1 MSCNERLT
9 ILINPEVKGPKI
21 LQNFKNKETQRAV
34 AIEFHCDK
42 KIVIWHLHPVEKK
55 RILLSSIFIF
65 HRHAAETGNIIE
77 YNLQEAM
84 KSHIV
89 NYCRHNSAA
98 LQWTVLK
105 PTTVACI
112 LQYPLHC
119 SHVYQIISKVKKKS
133 LYAFIPGALIFNT

>member
-21 LQNFKNKETQRAV
+21 LQNFKNKETQRGCNWV
-34 AIEFHCDK
+34 SLRQKDCHLTLTSSWEETNIIEFD
-42 KIVIWHLHPVEKK
+42 
-55 RILLSSIFIF
+55 FYF

-105 PTTVACI
+105 PTTFARI

-119 SHVYQIISKVKKKS
+119 FMYIKLYRKFKKKS